1 MLTTHG
7 IVSPRASLTW
17 CTGSPS
23 TTPSSSSSCCG
34 CLCPTSGKLSFPSC
48 SFFLPH
54 LLLLLACRALHCSTD
69 DPAPLAPLACARK
82 NFKLIFVFHS
92 LPLAVLRSF
101 SVRSSSPLSAA
112 TSTSRAPLACV
123 PRRTL
128 LPRPSK
134 HSSSTR
140 TGSAIASSSLE
151 PEPCLLGAC
160 TLTASL
166 SPTPL
171 SFPHGVSSY
180 RSSQQLP
187 LR

>member
-7 IVSPRASLTW
+7 IVSRRASSTW
-17 CTGSPS
+17 CIGSPS

-34 CLCPTSGKLSFPSC
+34 CLCPTSGKA
-48 SFFLPH
+48 FFSPVLVFSPH
-54 LLLLLACRALHCSTD
+54 LQVLLACRALHCSPD
-69 DPAPLAPLACARK
+69 DPAPLAPSLVPGK
-82 NFKLIFVFHS
+82 NFKLMFVFHF
-92 LPLAVLRSF
+92 LPIAVLRSF

-112 TSTSRAPLACV
+112 ISTSRAPLACV

-151 PEPCLLGAC
+151 PKPCLLRRPHLRGF
-160 TLTASL
+160 SL
-166 SPTPL
+166 SNALVLSMSSAPSGPTN
-171 SFPHGVSSY
+171 
-180 RSSQQLP
+180 RC
-187 LR
+187 R

>member
-1 MLTTHG
+1 MLTTYG
-7 IVSPRASLTW
+7 IVSLRASSTW

-23 TTPSSSSSCCG
+23 TTPSSSSSFCG
-34 CLCPTSGKLSFPSC
+34 CLCPTSGKLSFSLML
-48 SFFLPH
+48 FFSPYLQ
-54 LLLLLACRALHCSTD
+54 LLLACRALHCSTD
-69 DPAPLAPLACARK
+69 DRAPLAPLACAPK

-92 LPLAVLRSF
+92 LPVAVLRSF

-151 PEPCLLGAC
+151 PQPCLLGRLH
-160 TLTASL
+160 LTASL
-166 SPTPL
+166 SSTTL
-171 SFPHGVSSY
+171 VLFP
-180 RSSQQLP
+180 
-187 LR
+187 